1 MNRSVVLNQSGSAP
15 EDNAEALKQ
24 VTQFMRRSYA
34 KDSATGKAQWYV
46 EGGSAGKGERY

>member
-46 EGGSAGKGERY
+46 EGGL